1 MGWVIRLA
9 MYQDTLVILKPDA
22 LERNKVGSII
32 KYFEDAGLEILDLR
46 FYSMVEVDHLR
57 KHYPDTMALSIGK
70 KAKAAVPSIKDPEA
84 HGMKVLTALRNYF
97 SRGPVL
103 AIKFGG
109 EDAIM
114 EVRRVTGYTDPATA
128 EKGTIRGDLGVDTI
142 EKSTAEGRAVEN
154 LVHASGNP
162 EEAEAEIKLWL

>member
-9 MYQDTLVILKPDA
+9 MYQETLVILKPDA

-32 KYFEDAGLEILDLR
+32 KYYEDAGLEILDLR

-70 KAKAAVPSIKDPEA
+70 KAKAAVPSIKDPET

-114 EVRRVTGYTDPATA
+114 EVRRITGYTDPATA

>member
-1 MGWVIRLA
+1 
-9 MYQDTLVILKPDA
+9 MYQETLVILKPDA

-32 KYFEDAGLEILDLR
+32 KYYEDAGLEILDLR

-114 EVRRVTGYTDPATA
+114 EVRRITGYTDPATA

>member
-1 MGWVIRLA
+1 
-9 MYQDTLVILKPDA
+9 MYQETLVILKPDA
-22 LERNKVGSII
+22 LERNKIGSII
-32 KYFEDAGLEILDLR
+32 EYYEKSGLKVLDMKFYEKVGLEKLK
-46 FYSMVEVDHLR
+46 
-57 KHYPDTMALSIGK
+57 KHYPDSMALSIGN
-70 KAKAAVPSIKDPEA
+70 KAKAAVPTITDPQA

-103 AIKFGG
+103 AIKIGG
-109 EDAIM
+109 EDAILV
-114 EVRRVTGYTDPATA
+114 VRKVTGYTDPATA

-162 EEAEAEIKLWL
+162 EEAEAELRLWL